1 MVIGIT
7 GGIGSGKSEV
17 TRYLRSLGEKVI
29 CADEVSRQV
38 VEPGEPGAEAIKQAF
53 GQDFFNTD
61 GTLNR
66 SMLASHVFDD
76 KILMKK
82 LNDTLHPIIIK
93 RVNDMALENAGRV
106 FLDVALL
113 IQSGMHKTVD
123 YVWLVK
129 ASLETR
135 IKRVKKRDNTDKQS
149 VLRRI
154 NNQLSDTEMS
164 NYADEIIE
172 NNSSLTELHKR
183 INELL
188 GSLKEE
194 ETDEQKK
201 YFK

>member
-17 TRYLRSLGEKVI
+17 TRYLRSLGERVI

-38 VEPGEPGAEAIKQAF
+38 VEPGEPGAQAIKQAF
-53 GQDFFNTD
+53 GEMFFNSD

-66 SMLASHVFDD
+66 KMLASHVFAD
-76 KILMKK
+76 KSLTKK

-93 RVNDMALENAGRV
+93 RVIDKASEINGRV

-123 YVWLVK
+123 HVWLVT
-129 ASLETR
+129 ADLDTR
-135 IKRVKKRDNTDKQS
+135 IKRVKKRDNADEKS

-154 NNQLSDTEMS
+154 ENQLSDTEMS
-164 NYADEIIE
+164 SYADEIIE
-172 NNSSLTELHKR
+172 NNGSLKELHKR
-183 INELL
+183 IDELL
-188 GSLKEE
+188 GSL
-194 ETDEQKK
+194 
-201 YFK
+201 

>member
-1 MVIGIT
+1 MIIGIT

-53 GQDFFNTD
+53 GEKFFNSD

-66 SMLASHVFDD
+66 TLLASHVFAD
-76 KILMKK
+76 KSVTKR

-93 RVNDMALENAGRV
+93 RVNDTALETNGRV

-113 IQSGMHKTVD
+113 IQTGMHKTID
-123 YVWLVK
+123 RVWLVT
-129 ASLETR
+129 ADLETR

-154 NNQLSDTEMS
+154 ENQLSDSEMS

-172 NNSSLTELHKR
+172 NNSSLLELHKR
-183 INELL
+183 IDELL
-188 GSLKEE
+188 GSL
-194 ETDEQKK
+194 
-201 YFK
+201 